1 MYVWFRGEYT
11 GNCVQIIGRMGGMA
25 MACGKYLRPE
35 SRRSGRK
42 RHRRRLAVWVWLVL
56 GNGVL
61 LGVQLLGYAHP
72 VFTGLLMAALSARA
86 GFRMG
91 VEW

>member
-1 MYVWFRGEYT
+1 
-11 GNCVQIIGRMGGMA
+11 

-35 SRRSGRK
+35 SRRAGRK
-42 RHRRRLAVWVWLVL
+42 RRRLRVWVWLVL

-61 LGVQLLGYAHP
+61 LAAQLLGYAHP

-91 VEW
+91 MEW